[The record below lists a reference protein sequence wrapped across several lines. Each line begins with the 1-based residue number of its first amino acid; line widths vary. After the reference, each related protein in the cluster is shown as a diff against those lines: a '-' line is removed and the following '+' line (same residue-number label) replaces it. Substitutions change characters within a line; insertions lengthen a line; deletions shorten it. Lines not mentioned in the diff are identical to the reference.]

1 LLNDV
6 KNIFCKLERNNMF
19 DAVDKADVMQ
29 IQTKPL
35 VIERKNIQRV
45 RIDKNPHISYD
56 ALPDELKVLYND
68 NVKLE
73 SEIKSKHAIMNAL
86 PPAAE
91 FNDKRKILIQEISA
105 YEEKQGKNWDVIDAW
120 YAEPSKELPRGKTLP
135 TDLPSNNEPVEI
147 SKYITRARKYIDRY
161 GNSEKPLQVE
171 NTKLYRAGLK
181 QLGINA

>member
-56 ALPDELKVLYND
+56 ALPDNLKVLYNM
-68 NVKLE
+68 NGKIE
-73 SEIKSKHAIMNAL
+73 SEIKSKHAIMSAL

-91 FNDKRKILIQEISA
+91 FDEKRSQLIKEISEQEA
-105 YEEKQGKNWDVIDAW
+105 KQNENWDIIDAW
-120 YAEPSKELPRGKTLP
+120 YTSPSKELPKGKVLP
-135 TDLPSNNEPVEI
+135 TDVPSNNEPVEV

-161 GNSEKPLQVE
+161 GKSNKPLQIE
-171 NTKLYRAGLK
+171 NTKLYRTGLK